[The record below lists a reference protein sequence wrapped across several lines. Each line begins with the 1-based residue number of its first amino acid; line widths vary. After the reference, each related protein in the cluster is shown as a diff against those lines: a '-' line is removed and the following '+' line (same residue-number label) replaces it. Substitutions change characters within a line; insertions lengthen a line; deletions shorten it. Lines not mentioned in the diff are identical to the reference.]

1 MDKLA
6 AMAVFVRVVD
16 RGSFT
21 AAAEDLR
28 LSRAMVSKH
37 VQDLEA
43 HLGVRLLSRTTRR
56 LALTEEGRLYHA
68 RCVDILSDIAE
79 AEQGAAE
86 RQAEPQGL
94 LRLNGPVSF
103 GTRYLTPAIAAF
115 TAAHPKVRVDMVLVD
130 RVVDLV
136 DEGYDLAI
144 RIGVLASSSLI
155 ARRLAPCRL
164 VACAAPDYLGRHGIP
179 RHPVDLAGHN
189 CLGYSLGLLSD
200 GWRFHGPEGEVV
212 VPITGNLTVNN
223 GDALRMAALSGQG
236 VIVLPTFIVGA
247 DLSAGTLRPV
257 LEDYALPEMGIH
269 AVYPPGRHLPAKV
282 RSVIDFLAARFGEAP
297 AWDAWRSG
305 TSVHR

>member
-21 AAAEDLR
+21 AAAKDLR

-164 VACAAPDYLGRHGIP
+164 VACAAPDYLARQGIP
-179 RHPVDLAGHN
+179 RHPGDLAGHN

-236 VIVLPTFIVGA
+236 IIVLPTFIVGA

-282 RSVIDFLAARFGEAP
+282 RSVIDFLAARFGDAP